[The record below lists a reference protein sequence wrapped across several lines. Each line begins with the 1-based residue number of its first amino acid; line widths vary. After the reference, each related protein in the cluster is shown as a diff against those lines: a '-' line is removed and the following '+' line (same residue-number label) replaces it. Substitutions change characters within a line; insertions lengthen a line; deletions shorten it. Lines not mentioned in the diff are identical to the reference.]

1 MMEGDDILTQAKA
14 VILSGVEFPIAYDG
28 YKISREKIWSSNTGR
43 NNAGKMVGTIIAIKN
58 KVEIS
63 LVPLTPAQAKLID
76 EVVSDMEHPFQTA
89 TVLFVDGTQK
99 EMTVYTGD
107 ISYAWLSRAIGSNG
121 DGLITGVTLSLIEQ

>member
-1 MMEGDDILTQAKA
+1 MTQAKA

-28 YKISREKIWSSNTGR
+28 YKLSREKIWSSNTGR
-43 NNAGKMVGTIIAIKN
+43 NNAGKMVGTILAIKN
-58 KVEIS
+58 KVEIA
-63 LVPLTPAQAKLID
+63 LVPLTPAQAKVID
-76 EVVSDMEHPFQTA
+76 DVVSDIDHPFQTA

-107 ISYAWLSRAIGSNG
+107 VSYAWLSRAIGSNR